1 MVSTGRAPAFLRA
14 VLVVCLAIVAVG
26 GLDAATAAVGAQT
39 TRTDNVNDVR
49 MTLVSQTPYVGA

>member
-26 GLDAATAAVGAQT
+26 GLDAAT
-39 TRTDNVNDVR
+39 
-49 MTLVSQTPYVGA
+49 